1 MWGSSRGRGLR
12 SHRSEAGYSGS
23 AVFECITGANCY
35 AEGRLSGC
43 LQSQPCALP
52 ALTII
57 SIIISISII
66 IIIIF
71 AIIIIAIIIIIII
84 AIIIIIIIIFSS
96 SISVIIMMMMMII
109 IIIIIVVIIIIIID
123 VNDLLYGTTLVYTL
137 LYYICYISFTT

>member
-71 AIIIIAIIIIIII
+71 VIIIIIAIIII
-84 AIIIIIIIIFSS
+84 AIIIIIFSS

-109 IIIIIVVIIIIIID
+109 IIIIVVVIIIIIIID